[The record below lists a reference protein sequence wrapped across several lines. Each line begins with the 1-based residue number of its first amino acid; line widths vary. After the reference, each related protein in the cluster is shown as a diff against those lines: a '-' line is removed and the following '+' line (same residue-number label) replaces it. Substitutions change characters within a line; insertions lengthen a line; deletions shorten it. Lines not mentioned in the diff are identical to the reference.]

1 VTRTTVVVVVF
12 GLAELLGV
20 LLALGVVVALAWSLM
35 AVVRR
40 GALGGGPPRL
50 PARDRALVAGA
61 IARARWVPGHD
72 EVDGQTRVL
81 VRRTYTGLDGR
92 PEVLEERVLEAF
104 PAQDPAWEARFT
116 EAMSR
121 ARFRCT
127 YLNGEEQ
134 AG

>member
-1 VTRTTVVVVVF
+1 VVF
-12 GLAELLGV
+12 GLAELLAV
-20 LLALGVVVALAWSLM
+20 LLALGVGIALLWALAS
-35 AVVRR
+35 VVRR
-40 GALGGGPPRL
+40 AGSGPLRL
-50 PARDRALVAGA
+50 PARDRELVAAA

-81 VRRTYTGLDGR
+81 LRRTYTGLDGR
-92 PEVLEERVLEAF
+92 PQVLEERVLETF
-104 PAQDPAWEARFT
+104 SAQDPSWEARFT

>member
-1 VTRTTVVVVVF
+1 
-12 GLAELLGV
+12 
-20 LLALGVVVALAWSLM
+20 
-35 AVVRR
+35 
-40 GALGGGPPRL
+40 
-50 PARDRALVAGA
+50 
-61 IARARWVPGHD
+61 
-72 EVDGQTRVL
+72 VDGETRVL

-92 PEVLEERVLEAF
+92 PEVLEERLLETF
-104 PAQDPAWEARFT
+104 SAQDPSWEARFT

>member
-1 VTRTTVVVVVF
+1 VVF

-20 LLALGVVVALAWSLM
+20 LLALGVVVVLVWALAM
-35 AVVRR
+35 TARR
-40 GALGGGPPRL
+40 IGTGGPFRL
-50 PARDRALVAGA
+50 PARDRELVAAA
-61 IARARWVPGHD
+61 IAQARWVPGHD

-92 PEVLEERVLEAF
+92 PEVLEERVLETF
-104 PAQDPAWEARFT
+104 SAQDPSWEACFT
-116 EAMSR
+116 EAMAR

-127 YLNGEEQ
+127 YLNSEEQ

>member
-1 VTRTTVVVVVF
+1 VVV
-12 GLAELLGV
+12 GLAELLMV
-20 LLALGVVVALAWSLM
+20 LLLLGLVVLFVCGVAV
-35 AVVRR
+35 VVRR
-40 GALGGGPPRL
+40 IAVGTGPARW
-50 PARDRALVAGA
+50 PARDRHLLAAA
-61 IARARWVPGHD
+61 IAQARWVPGHD

-104 PAQDPAWEARFT
+104 SAQDPSWEARFT

>member
-1 VTRTTVVVVVF
+1 VVI
-12 GLAELLGV
+12 GLAELLMV
-20 LLALGVVVALAWSLM
+20 LLVLGLVALFVWGLAM
-35 AVVRR
+35 VVRR
-40 GALGGGPPRL
+40 IADGSAPGRL
-50 PARDRALVAGA
+50 PARNRELVAEA

-81 VRRTYTGLDGR
+81 LRRTYTGLDGR
-92 PEVLEERVLEAF
+92 PQVLEERVLETF
-104 PAQDPAWEARFT
+104 SAQDPSWEARFT